1 MIGVTSFDPHD
12 LNRDIPV
19 WRVEC
24 EPLKP
29 DVPESLSST
38 QTGILICMKKNHFFI
53 SLVTAFIT
61 LSAIPSFSQILPDTT
76 RNEKVVREYYTAYE
90 KKDWQIMEYILADGF
105 TFTSPAGD
113 DHIDLKEYKAKCW
126 PNSENT
132 KKFDLEKVIVVGDD
146 AFVTYNGWTNDG
158 RLFRNTERFRLK
170 DGKITENE
178 CFFGTGVNFP
188 NNQAK
193 K

>member
-1 MIGVTSFDPHD
+1 MKTTKISAR
-12 LNRDIPV
+12 LIMV
-19 WRVEC
+19 W
-24 EPLKP
+24 
-29 DVPESLSST
+29 
-38 QTGILICMKKNHFFI
+38 M
-53 SLVTAFIT
+53 A
-61 LSAIPSFSQILPDTT
+61 LSAIPSFAQKSPDITV
-76 RNEKVVREYYTAYE
+76 NEKVVREYYSAYE
-90 KKDWQIMEYILADGF
+90 KKDWHVLELILADGF

-113 DHIDLKEYKAKCW
+113 DHINLKLYKERCW

-132 KKFDLEKVIVVGDD
+132 KKFDLEKVIVAGDD

-158 RLFRNTERFRLK
+158 RVFRNTERFRLK
-170 DGKITENE
+170 EGKIISNE

>member
-1 MIGVTSFDPHD
+1 MKRNQSWAV
-12 LNRDIPV
+12 
-19 WRVEC
+19 
-24 EPLKP
+24 
-29 DVPESLSST
+29 
-38 QTGILICMKKNHFFI
+38 LIAAFF
-53 SLVTAFIT
+53 A
-61 LSAIPSFSQILPDTT
+61 LSAITSFSQTSPGTT
-76 RNEKVVREYYTAYE
+76 TNEKIVREYYTAYE
-90 KKDWQIMEYILADGF
+90 TKDWSVLDRILADGF

-113 DHIDLKEYKAKCW
+113 DHIDIKKYKARCW

-132 KKFDLEKVIVVGDD
+132 KKFDLENVVVAGDV
-146 AFVTYNGWTNDG
+146 AYVTYNGWTNDG
-158 RLFRNTERFRLK
+158 RLFRNTERFLLK